1 MSVQK
6 IDNTF
11 ARSMEQINR
20 LEKVFREGGLLEKAV
35 MDINGD
41 IAWLKDI
48 REALSD
54 AYESM
59 EDGHIGCVGHMNPD
73 ESAEEVT
80 ENKYG
85 GRLGFRDMEALGD
98 KAASEIDMQA
108 RRMGSADMEPGDA
121 DELRYKIAVDM
132 GYIEESAKP
141 ITEGVL
147 DSDDDDGFM
156 ARSQLYFLARDAIQL
171 HGMIDDRDNLAGWV
185 QSKIAK
191 SSEAIEAVR
200 RYTEY
205 NAQKVAD
212 EVMPDDIASED
223 KTTEGFSILPSI
235 DRERYQERDGLEG
248 PFQTKSGKVVYYDPK
263 EGRYYDPDT
272 DMYLS
277 HEEWEAL
284 DEEFLNE
291 FLPAIGA
298 ALATGARMAAPAAG
312 RLLGRLFGRGK
323 TPGTS
328 LAKPKPKAPAPKPKS
343 TMSRTSKSRGAS
355 GGRGRKQWMAGG
367 GGDDSSDGGT
377 GFVDGYR
384 TGSAISSSAEPKGTM
399 IPEVSADPAIVA
411 KFAKVSP
418 SQRSYYVMK
427 WAEENGI
434 STDDAMVMAGYEKG
448 DYMGA
453 GAYNWRYVGESV
465 NEAEEKNYVCVHAK
479 KGKHECKA
487 TSSYGAAKK
496 AAEHWGMKSTAGIDA
511 HLADKEKT
519 ATESVKTN
527 ERKMTGNEKTKEK
540 KLKKKY
546 DDSGMKKDMKDRYG
560 DEEGMKVYYATL
572 RKKAMTKGAK

>member
-1 MSVQK
+1 MSEQK

-11 ARSMEQINR
+11 NRAMEQVNN
-20 LEKVFREGGLLEKAV
+20 LEKVFREGGRLERAV

-48 REALSD
+48 REALSNV
-54 AYESM
+54 YESM
-59 EDGHIGCVGHMNPD
+59 EDGHIGCVGHMNPG

-98 KAASEIDMQA
+98 EAASEIDMQA

-171 HGMIDDRDNLAGWV
+171 HGMIDDQDNLAGWV
-185 QSKIAK
+185 QSKIAQ

-298 ALATGARMAAPAAG
+298 AIAHAARVAAPAAG
-312 RLLGRLFGRGK
+312 RMLGKLFRGGK
-323 TPGTS
+323 KPGASVAT
-328 LAKPKPKAPAPKPKS
+328 KPKAPATKLPRSSNK
-343 TMSRTSKSRGAS
+343 MSRTGKSRATS
-355 GGRGRKQWMAGG
+355 GGRGRRSWMAGG
-367 GGDDSSDGGT
+367 GGDGDDGGAGT

-384 TGSAISSSAEPKGTM
+384 TGSNISSSAEPKGTM
-399 IPEVSADPAIVA
+399 IP
-411 KFAKVSP
+411 
-418 SQRSYYVMK
+418 
-427 WAEENGI
+427 
-434 STDDAMVMAGYEKG
+434 
-448 DYMGA
+448 
-453 GAYNWRYVGESV
+453 
-465 NEAEEKNYVCVHAK
+465 EAEEKNYVCVHAK

-487 TSSYGAAKK
+487 TSTYGAAKK

-511 HLADKEKT
+511 HLANKEKT
-519 ATESVKTN
+519 ATEAVKTN

>member
-1 MSVQK
+1 MSERK

-11 ARSMEQINR
+11 NRAMEQINN

-48 REALSD
+48 RERLSD
-54 AYESM
+54 TYESM

-328 LAKPKPKAPAPKPKS
+328 LAKPKPKAPKPKS

-367 GGDDSSDGGT
+367 GGDDSSDGGA
-377 GFVDGYR
+377 GFADGYR
-384 TGSAISSSAEPKGTM
+384 TGSAITSSAEPKGEM
-399 IPEVSADPAIVA
+399 IP
-411 KFAKVSP
+411 
-418 SQRSYYVMK
+418 
-427 WAEENGI
+427 
-434 STDDAMVMAGYEKG
+434 
-448 DYMGA
+448 
-453 GAYNWRYVGESV
+453 
-465 NEAEEKNYVCVHAK
+465 EAEEKNYVCVHAK

-496 AAEHWGMKSTAGIDA
+496 AAEHWGLKSTAGIDA
-511 HLADKEKT
+511 HLADEKKT

-527 ERKMTGNEKTKEK
+527 ERKMTGNEKAKEK

>member
-1 MSVQK
+1 MSERK

-11 ARSMEQINR
+11 ARSMEQINN

-48 REALSD
+48 REALSN
-54 AYESM
+54 AYESL
-59 EDGHIGCVGHMNPD
+59 EDGHIGVVGHLNPD

-98 KAASEIDMQA
+98 EAASEIDMQA

-212 EVMPDDIASED
+212 AVMPDDIASED

-328 LAKPKPKAPAPKPKS
+328 LAKPKPKAPKPKS

-367 GGDDSSDGGT
+367 GGDDSSDGGA
-377 GFVDGYR
+377 GFADGYR

-399 IPEVSADPAIVA
+399 IP
-411 KFAKVSP
+411 
-418 SQRSYYVMK
+418 
-427 WAEENGI
+427 
-434 STDDAMVMAGYEKG
+434 
-448 DYMGA
+448 
-453 GAYNWRYVGESV
+453 
-465 NEAEEKNYVCVHAK
+465 EAEEKNYVCVHAK

-511 HLADKEKT
+511 HLADEKKT
-519 ATESVKTN
+519 ATEAVDINTGKEQPKTVMGVNVRSKEDKIRDKKQQIALAKRNAPKSGLTTKDVPQLEKELAALMN